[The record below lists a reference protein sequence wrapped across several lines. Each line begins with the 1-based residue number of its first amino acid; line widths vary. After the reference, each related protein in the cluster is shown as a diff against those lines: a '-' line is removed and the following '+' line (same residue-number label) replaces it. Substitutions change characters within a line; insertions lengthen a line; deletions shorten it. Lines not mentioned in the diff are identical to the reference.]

1 MALIMATIIGL
12 TGGIASGK
20 STVSNILK
28 DNGFYI
34 VDADIAARV
43 VVEPGE
49 KAYKVIVTAFG
60 DDILHEDKTINR
72 KKLGSIIFHD
82 DDKRQVLNEIVHPAV
97 RERMNIWKQEA
108 ITAGKQTIIYDI
120 PLLFESN
127 LTHLVERTIVVYV
140 DEDVQ
145 KKRLMQRN
153 NLSEPEADARIKSQM
168 PLKQKV
174 KMADVVINNN
184 GTIENTKNQ
193 INALIEKWNL
203 VP

>member
-1 MALIMATIIGL
+1 
-12 TGGIASGK
+12 
-20 STVSNILK
+20 
-28 DNGFYI
+28 
-34 VDADIAARV
+34 
-43 VVEPGE
+43 
-49 KAYKVIVTAFG
+49 
-60 DDILHEDKTINR
+60 
-72 KKLGSIIFHD
+72 KLGSIIFHD

-153 NLSEPEADARIKSQM
+153 KLTEPEAEARIKSQM
-168 PLKQKV
+168 PLEQKV
-174 KMADVVINNN
+174 KMADVRSEERRV
-184 GTIENTKNQ
+184 GKERG
-193 INALIEKWNL
+193 
-203 VP
+203 